1 MDVSASVVDAT
12 LDGTSNFGNKGDDLP
27 GSADYNAS
35 VGMEYD
41 FTLGNYPSFA
51 RIDYNYVGEYF
62 NNLQGA
68 GTPAGDFGQF
78 HAKLGAKVGQVN
90 VDLFVNNLTNE
101 TGFTWIEFSF
111 SRFTGSQRAYA
122 IRPRTV
128 GLNIGYRF

>member
-1 MDVSASVVDAT
+1 MDVSASTVDAT
-12 LDGTSNFGNKGDDLP
+12 LEETSSIGNKGDDLP

-35 VGMEYD
+35 VGLEYD
-41 FTLGNYPSFA
+41 FTLGSYPSFA

-62 NNLQGA
+62 NNVAGT

-78 HAKLGAKVGQVN
+78 HVKFGAKVGQVN

-101 TGFTWIEFSF
+101 TGFTWVESAV
-111 SRFTGSQRAYA
+111 STFTASQRAYP

-128 GLNIGYRF
+128 GINLGYHF